1 MKTSNFLSLDFKDF
15 VQGLVMAILTP
26 AALIVQQAIESGVL
40 MFNWKSIAMASIA
53 GGFAYLVKKF
63 FTQPKE
69 VNYIIGGST
78 PPPDKDEK

>member
-15 VQGLVMAILTP
+15 VQGLLMSVLTP
-26 AALIVQQAIESGVL
+26 AVLIIQQSIESGVL
-40 MFNWKSIAMASIA
+40 VFNWKSIAMASVA

-69 VNYIIGGST
+69 VNKLVDDEIGLPKPT
-78 PPPDKDEK
+78 K

>member
-26 AALIVQQAIESGVL
+26 AMLIVQQSIESGVL
-40 MFNWKSIAMASIA
+40 IFNWHSIAMASVA
-53 GGFAYLVKKF
+53 GGIAYLVKKF

-69 VNYIIGGST
+69 VNSLVDAEIGLPKPT
-78 PPPDKDEK
+78 K